1 MEISRTHIAPRTL
14 LGMHAIVAQPRLTEF
29 FGQAFTAV
37 ATELA
42 NQGEAPAGPP
52 VALYRWESGS
62 LLDVTAGFPVR
73 GPVDET
79 VTAKIAMIPGG
90 DAVEAIH
97 TGPYD
102 SLAGDYAEITEW
114 LRDRGLTPSPVM
126 WEEYLVGPES
136 EDDPERWTTR
146 IVFPLQP

>member
-1 MEISRTHIAPRTL
+1 MDISRTSITPRTL

-29 FGQAFTAV
+29 FGQAFSTV

-42 NQGEAPAGPP
+42 NQGEAPDGPP

-73 GPVDET
+73 GPVGEGIT
-79 VTAKIAMIPGG
+79 TKIATIPGG

-97 TGPYD
+97 TGPYETLSKD
-102 SLAGDYAEITEW
+102 YEEIAGW
-114 LRDRGLTPSPVM
+114 LRERGLTPSPVM

-136 EDDPERWTTR
+136 QEDPEHWMTR

>member
-1 MEISRTHIAPRTL
+1 MEITRTHITPRTL

-29 FGQAFTAV
+29 FGQAFSVV

-42 NQGEAPAGPP
+42 VQGETPAGPP

-79 VTAKIAMIPGG
+79 VTTTIATLPGG
-90 DAVEAIH
+90 EAVEAIH
-97 TGPYD
+97 TGPYE
-102 SLAGDYAEITEW
+102 SLATDYAAITGW
-114 LRDRGLTPSPVM
+114 LRDHGLTPSPVM

-136 EDDPERWTTR
+136 EEDPERWMTR
-146 IVFPLQP
+146 IVFPLAP

>member
-1 MEISRTHIAPRTL
+1 MKISRTHVSPRTV

-29 FGQAFTAV
+29 FGQAFTTV

-62 LLDVTAGFPVR
+62 LLDVTAGFPVS
-73 GPVDET
+73 GAVDET
-79 VTAKIAMIPGG
+79 VSTKIAVIPGG
-90 DAVEAIH
+90 DAVEAMH
-97 TGPYD
+97 AGPYD
-102 SLAGDYAEITEW
+102 SLAADYEEIAHW
-114 LRDRGLTPSPVM
+114 LKEHDLTAAPVM

-136 EDDPERWTTR
+136 EDDPERWLTR
-146 IVFPLQP
+146 IVFPLVP